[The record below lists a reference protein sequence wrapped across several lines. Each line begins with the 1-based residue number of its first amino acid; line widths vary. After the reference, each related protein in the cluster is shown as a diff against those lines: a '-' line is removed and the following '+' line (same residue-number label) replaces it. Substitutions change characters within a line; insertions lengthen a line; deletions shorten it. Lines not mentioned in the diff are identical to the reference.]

1 MPVSDKILMS
11 SQSLDKG
18 RSQAIAFDAPT
29 TPGVYPYVC
38 TYPGH
43 WRRMFGALYVV
54 ADLEQYQA
62 NPEQYFAANPLPFKD
77 ELLKYTS
84 RNTEWKF
91 EDLNGTVAE
100 MMHGRSFETAKN
112 LFKVANCVACH
123 KMNGEGFEVGPDLTK
138 IDPKK
143 HSKEHI
149 LRSLIEPS
157 KEIAEKYQS
166 NTFILDSGKTVTG
179 MVVEE
184 TATQVRVLIDPLAK
198 AAPLAIDKDSI
209 DERVKSPLSIMPK
222 GLLNKL
228 TEEEILDLVA
238 YIYAK
243 GDKKHMLFHMHHNH

>member
-1 MPVSDKILMS
+1 
-11 SQSLDKG
+11 
-18 RSQAIAFDAPT
+18 
-29 TPGVYPYVC
+29 
-38 TYPGH
+38 
-43 WRRMFGALYVV
+43 MFGALYVV

-62 NPEQYFAANPLPFKD
+62 NPTKYLAANPLPFKD

-91 EDLNGTVAE
+91 DDLNGAVAE
-100 MMHGRSFETAKN
+100 MMHDRSFETAKN

-143 HSKEHI
+143 NSREHI
-149 LRSLIEPS
+149 LQSLIEPS

-166 NTFILDSGKTVTG
+166 NTFILDSGKIVTG

-184 TATQVRVLIDPLAK
+184 SATQVRVLIDPLAR
-198 AAPLAIDKDSI
+198 AAPTVIDKDSI

-222 GLLNKL
+222 GLLSKL

-238 YIYAK
+238 YVFSK